1 MKQRNAEILLIIVIA
16 SRSISYLLSKIGLNG
31 IPPLELLAIRFAL
44 TTLILLLLFH
54 RRLPLLTRQL
64 WKAAGLLGTFLFAC
78 MACELISL
86 TTIPSSTAA
95 FLENTSA
102 VWVLILMA
110 VVSHHWPG
118 KQVLTATSLL
128 LIGIACLTLQGAV
141 FHLAPGE
148 IICLTGSV
156 FYALWICLT
165 ARLARQYDPLLLGIL
180 QMGFLAV
187 YSTAGMVLFESPA
200 VPADTTTWGAIY
212 DDVGCHPGPGLHLFR
227 LWLHL
232 PARRPKVYQ
241 RRKSRP
247 VYSTEPAHRRR
258 PGRHFPGRNLYA
270 RPISRSHLYPPGHHH
285 RPASRKISLQNA

>member
-118 KQVLTATSLL
+118 KQVLTAMSLL

-156 FYALWICLT
+156 FYAIWICLT

-187 YSTAGMVLFESPA
+187 YSTVAWSYLKARPF
-200 VPADTTTWGAIY
+200 
-212 DDVGCHPGPGLHLFR
+212 
-227 LWLHL
+227 L
-232 PARRPKVYQ
+232 PI
-241 RRKSRP
+241 
-247 VYSTEPAHRRR
+247 RRR
-258 PGRHFPGRNLYA
+258 GVPSWPWSSSVPSLA
-270 RPISRSHLYPPGHHH
+270 SPSSPSPKSI
-285 RPASRKISLQNA
+285 PAPKKPACLQH

>member
-118 KQVLTATSLL
+118 KQVLTATGLL

-156 FYALWICLT
+156 FYVIWICLT

-187 YSTAGMVLFESPA
+187 YSTVGMVLFESPA
-200 VPADTTTWGAIY
+200 VPADTTTWGAIMALVFICSVFGFTFQPVAQKY
-212 DDVGCHPGPGLHLFR
+212 TSAEKAGLFTALNPLIAAVLGVIF
-227 LWLHL
+227 LGETFTPVQLAGAICILLGIIIVQL
-232 PARRPKVYQ
+232 PEKYRCKTH
-241 RRKSRP
+241 SC
-247 VYSTEPAHRRR
+247 
-258 PGRHFPGRNLYA
+258 
-270 RPISRSHLYPPGHHH
+270 
-285 RPASRKISLQNA
+285 QNG

>member
-118 KQVLTATSLL
+118 KQVLTATGLL

-156 FYALWICLT
+156 FYAIWICLT

-187 YSTAGMVLFESPA
+187 YSTVDMSYLKDRPS
-200 VPADTTTWGAIY
+200 
-212 DDVGCHPGPGLHLFR
+212 
-227 LWLHL
+227 L
-232 PARRPKVYQ
+232 PI
-241 RRKSRP
+241 
-247 VYSTEPAHRRR
+247 RRR
-258 PGRHFPGRNLYA
+258 GVPSWPWSSSVPSLA
-270 RPISRSHLYPPGHHH
+270 SPSSPSPKSI
-285 RPASRKISLQNA
+285 PAPKKPACLQH

>member
-118 KQVLTATSLL
+118 KQVLTAMSLL
-128 LIGIACLTLQGAV
+128 LIGIACLTLPDR
-141 FHLAPGE
+141 FRLLRHLDLPNRPPG
-148 IICLTGSV
+148 
-156 FYALWICLT
+156 
-165 ARLARQYDPLLLGIL
+165 
-180 QMGFLAV
+180 
-187 YSTAGMVLFESPA
+187 PA
-200 VPADTTTWGAIY
+200 V
-212 DDVGCHPGPGLHLFR
+212 
-227 LWLHL
+227 
-232 PARRPKVYQ
+232 
-241 RRKSRP
+241 
-247 VYSTEPAHRRR
+247 
-258 PGRHFPGRNLYA
+258 
-270 RPISRSHLYPPGHHH
+270 RPIAAGDLANGIPRRVQYSRHGL
-285 RPASRKISLQNA
+285 I

>member
-86 TTIPSSTAA
+86 TTIPSSAAA

-118 KQVLTATSLL
+118 KQVLTATKP
-128 LIGIACLTLQGAV
+128 
-141 FHLAPGE
+141 AP
-148 IICLTGSV
+148 
-156 FYALWICLT
+156 YRH
-165 ARLARQYDPLLLGIL
+165 RLSY
-180 QMGFLAV
+180 
-187 YSTAGMVLFESPA
+187 
-200 VPADTTTWGAIY
+200 
-212 DDVGCHPGPGLHLFR
+212 
-227 LWLHL
+227 
-232 PARRPKVYQ
+232 PARR
-241 RRKSRP
+241 R
-247 VYSTEPAHRRR
+247 
-258 PGRHFPGRNLYA
+258 FPSGTGRNHLPDRFRLLRHLDLPDRPPGPA
-270 RPISRSHLYPPGHHH
+270 VRPIAAGDLANGIPRRVQYNRHGL
-285 RPASRKISLQNA
+285 I

>member
-165 ARLARQYDPLLLGIL
+165 ARLARQYDPLLLGD
-180 QMGFLAV
+180 LANGIPRRV
-187 YSTAGMVLFESPA
+187 QYSR
-200 VPADTTTWGAIY
+200 
-212 DDVGCHPGPGLHLFR
+212 HGL
-227 LWLHL
+227 
-232 PARRPKVYQ
+232 
-241 RRKSRP
+241 
-247 VYSTEPAHRRR
+247 
-258 PGRHFPGRNLYA
+258 
-270 RPISRSHLYPPGHHH
+270 I
-285 RPASRKISLQNA
+285 

>member
-128 LIGIACLTLQGAV
+128 LIGIASSKFSARIGMPVLVLFLGV
-141 FHLAPGE
+141 GMLAGSE
-148 IICLTGSV
+148 GVGGIAFEDYRLANSIGSV
-156 FYALWICLT
+156 ALAL
-165 ARLARQYDPLLLGIL
+165 IL
-180 QMGFLAV
+180 
-187 YSTAGMVLFESPA
+187 
-200 VPADTTTWGAIY
+200 
-212 DDVGCHPGPGLHLFR
+212 
-227 LWLHL
+227 
-232 PARRPKVYQ
+232 
-241 RRKSRP
+241 
-247 VYSTEPAHRRR
+247 
-258 PGRHFPGRNLYA
+258 
-270 RPISRSHLYPPGHHH
+270 
-285 RPASRKISLQNA
+285 

>member
-64 WKAAGLLGTFLFAC
+64 CKAAGLLGTFLFAC

-165 ARLARQYDPLLLGIL
+165 ARLARQYDPLLLGGSCKWDSSPCTVQQAWSYL
-180 QMGFLAV
+180 KARPFL
-187 YSTAGMVLFESPA
+187 P
-200 VPADTTTWGAIY
+200 I
-212 DDVGCHPGPGLHLFR
+212 
-227 LWLHL
+227 
-232 PARRPKVYQ
+232 
-241 RRKSRP
+241 
-247 VYSTEPAHRRR
+247 RRR
-258 PGRHFPGRNLYA
+258 GVPSWPWSSSVPSLA
-270 RPISRSHLYPPGHHH
+270 SPSSPSPKSI
-285 RPASRKISLQNA
+285 PAPKKPACLQH

>member
-16 SRSISYLLSKIGLNG
+16 SRIISYLLSKIGLNG

-110 VVSHHWPG
+110 VVSRHWPG
-118 KQVLTATSLL
+118 KQVLTATGLL

-180 QMGFLAV
+180 QMVTRFRSSSFLFMIKKRLYMIRNSHSVSFREKFSRVRRTRRNQENFYLLLAV
-187 YSTAGMVLFESPA
+187 FSELM
-200 VPADTTTWGAIY
+200 
-212 DDVGCHPGPGLHLFR
+212 
-227 LWLHL
+227 
-232 PARRPKVYQ
+232 
-241 RRKSRP
+241 
-247 VYSTEPAHRRR
+247 
-258 PGRHFPGRNLYA
+258 
-270 RPISRSHLYPPGHHH
+270 
-285 RPASRKISLQNA
+285 